1 MCVRVILS
9 LMVAVLVGLPGVIR
23 QDRPCGY
30 SPTVQIFNFFPGPG
44 KIVLADIRPHP
55 NLFIVHAH
63 DVDNVQPSTFNNIG
77 RSCLGL
83 LEIHPDPPIS
93 QLFFAY
99 IRST

>member
-44 KIVLADIRPHP
+44 KIVLADIGPRP
-55 NLFIVHAH
+55 NLFF
-63 DVDNVQPSTFNNIG
+63 DNFDFDNIQPSTI
-77 RSCLGL
+77 LGDL
-83 LEIHPDPPIS
+83 DQALWKFTPFHPF
-93 QLFFAY
+93 LNFFC
-99 IRST
+99 ST